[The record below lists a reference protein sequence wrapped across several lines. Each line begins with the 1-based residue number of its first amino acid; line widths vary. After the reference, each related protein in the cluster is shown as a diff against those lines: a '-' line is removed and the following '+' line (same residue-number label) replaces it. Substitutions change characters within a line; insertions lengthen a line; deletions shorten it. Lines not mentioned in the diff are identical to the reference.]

1 MAVFR
6 ECLRRL
12 WGALRRNPADHDLE
26 RELRFHLELAE
37 EKLRG
42 RGHSPA
48 EAARLARV
56 HLGGFSQTMEALR
69 DQRGWPWLDDLRAD
83 VKIGGRMLRRNPLL
97 TLTATV
103 SIALGIGVNSVLFMY
118 ADAYM
123 LRPLPVADADAVV
136 TVRASTM
143 EGRWQGI
150 AYANYR
156 DLRERLSSFEGLIAR
171 RRVSSSFARARQDSR
186 EMHVG
191 MLVSDNFFDVL
202 GVRAEQGRTF
212 GPDEGVVPGRDPVVV
227 LSHDFWATVLD
238 ADDSVV
244 DDVVWLNGIAF
255 TVIGVMEES
264 FTGMGAI
271 RRPAF
276 YVPAVMAES
285 LGGDEDVLESRT
297 VGRFGVYGRL
307 RPGVSRQAAQA
318 EVEAQWAGLQ
328 RGYPDANVG
337 STLAVRT
344 VRQERI
350 QEDPSMAILSPY

>member
-143 EGRWQGI
+143 EG
-150 AYANYR
+150 
-156 DLRERLSSFEGLIAR
+156 
-171 RRVSSSFARARQDSR
+171 
-186 EMHVG
+186 
-191 MLVSDNFFDVL
+191 
-202 GVRAEQGRTF
+202 
-212 GPDEGVVPGRDPVVV
+212 PGR
-227 LSHDFWATVLD
+227 
-238 ADDSVV
+238 
-244 DDVVWLNGIAF
+244 G
-255 TVIGVMEES
+255 
-264 FTGMGAI
+264 
-271 RRPAF
+271 
-276 YVPAVMAES
+276 
-285 LGGDEDVLESRT
+285 SRT
-297 VGRFGVYGRL
+297 
-307 RPGVSRQAAQA
+307 
-318 EVEAQWAGLQ
+318 
-328 RGYPDANVG
+328 
-337 STLAVRT
+337 RT
-344 VRQERI
+344 TGI
-350 QEDPSMAILSPY
+350 SASA